1 MKNTKFIFV
10 TGGVVSSLGKG
21 ITASSLGKLL
31 KERGYKIYMQKFD
44 PYLNVDPGTMS
55 PYQHG
60 EVFVTADG
68 GETDL
73 DLGHYER
80 FIDVELN
87 KYANV
92 TAGKIYQSVIEKERR
107 GDYLGATV
115 QVIPHVTDAIKE
127 ALQKGARSSKAD
139 IVITEIGGTV
149 GDIESLPFLEAIRQ
163 MRLNLGKEN
172 TLFIHNTLVPYLEAA
187 EEMKSKPTQHSV
199 KELRSLGIT
208 PDFIVLRTTR
218 FVDTHF
224 KEKISMFCD
233 VPIDAVIEA
242 KDQAIV
248 YDVVLSLS
256 HQSMDVKVLN
266 RLNLPVKTINLGDW
280 KALINAIKS
289 MDKAVTIG
297 LIGKYTSLKDAYI
310 SVVEALRH
318 AGYIQ
323 HTKINV
329 EMIDALVLEEK
340 DYEDKLSHLDGILI
354 PGGFGKRGS
363 EGKINAVGYARKNK
377 IPFLGLCFG
386 MQLAVIEF
394 SRNVAGLIGASSKEF
409 DPSTKHPIFDLLKNQ
424 KEGMDL
430 GGTMRLGNYP
440 CRVEKGTKTHVIY
453 KKNDVL
459 ERHRH
464 RYEFNNAYRK
474 SLEEKG
480 MVFSGVYEAQNLV
493 EIVELNNHP
502 FFIATQFH
510 PEFKS
515 SPLKPHP
522 LFNAFIAE
530 ALKS

>member
-1 MKNTKFIFV
+1 MENTKFIFV

-44 PYLNVDPGTMS
+44 PYLNVDSGTMS

-80 FIDVELN
+80 FIDEDLN

-92 TAGKIYQSVIEKERR
+92 TAGKIYQTVLEKERK

-115 QVIPHVTDAIKE
+115 QVIPHVTNAIKE

-149 GDIESLPFLEAIRQ
+149 GDIESLPFLEAVRQ
-163 MRLNLGKEN
+163 MRHDLGKDN
-172 TLFIHNTLVPYLEAA
+172 TLYIHNTLVPYLDAA

-218 FVDTHF
+218 SVDEAF
-224 KEKISMFCD
+224 KEKIALFCD
-233 VPIDAVIEA
+233 VEPDAVIEA
-242 KDQAIV
+242 KDEHIV
-248 YDVVLSLS
+248 YDVVLSLYN
-256 HQSMDVKVLN
+256 QRMDEKVLN
-266 RLNLPVKTINLGDW
+266 RLSLPIRSINLDEW
-280 KALINAIKS
+280 KALIQSINS
-289 MDKAVTIG
+289 MNRSITIG
-297 LIGKYTSLKDAYI
+297 IIGKYTSLKDAYI
-310 SVVEALRH
+310 SVSEALKH
-318 AGYIQ
+318 AGYALG
-323 HTKINV
+323 TKV
-329 EMIDALVLEEK
+329 ELKMIEAMTLEGDTYEK
-340 DYEDKLSHLDGILI
+340 TLEPLDGILI
-354 PGGFGKRGS
+354 PGGFGKRGT
-363 EGKINAVGYARKNK
+363 EGKINAIRYARENK
-377 IPFLGLCFG
+377 RPFLGLCYG
-386 MQLAVIEF
+386 MQLSAIELG
-394 SRNVAGLIGASSKEF
+394 RNVLKLSGASSMEI
-409 DPSTKHPIFDLLKNQ
+409 DPDTKHPLFALLKDQ
-424 KEGMDL
+424 KKDIDL

-440 CRVEKGTKTHVIY
+440 CHIDLNSKTYEVY
-453 KKNDVL
+453 KKSDVL

-464 RYEFNNAYRK
+464 RYEFNNEYRK
-474 SLEEKG
+474 IFEESG
-480 MVFSGVYEAQNLV
+480 MLFSGIYEAENLV
-493 EIVELNNHP
+493 EIIEIKEHP
-502 FFIATQFH
+502 FFIGTQFH

-515 SPLKPHP
+515 RPTKPHP
-522 LFNAFIAE
+522 LFRGFLEA